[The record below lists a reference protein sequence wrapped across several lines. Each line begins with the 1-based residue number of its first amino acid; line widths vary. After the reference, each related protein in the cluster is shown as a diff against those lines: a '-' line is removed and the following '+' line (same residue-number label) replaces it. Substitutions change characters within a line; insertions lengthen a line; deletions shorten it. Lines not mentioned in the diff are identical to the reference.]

1 MEQTEYPL
9 VVEVF
14 HTEMKNCVIEI
25 SALCGSLNFIISK
38 GSSRG
43 KNSMCFLHPIFYYTI
58 DYIQQHSLILTMFQ
72 TWIKGSRLSKIVKNV
87 NSISKVSSHVN

>member
-43 KNSMCFLHPIFYYTI
+43 KNSMCFLHSNFLLYNWL
-58 DYIQQHSLILTMFQ
+58 HSTTF
-72 TWIKGSRLSKIVKNV
+72 TDTY
-87 NSISKVSSHVN
+87 HVPDMDQGF